1 MKFYGQPSRNYRG
14 RNRYNRRSSHN
25 GRPRRSFKRRLLPL
39 ILPAFLVTIALF
51 LYYVNSRLTPIY
63 LEYAEVETERIAA
76 YVITQAIKS
85 RSTDIYDVN
94 EIIEN
99 VPNDSPG
106 MVTNTLNAEI
116 INRTRAELHSLVEAH
131 LDMAAKGNLEMLPLS
146 ENIEYDPEAMEANG
160 GIVFFVPMGQ
170 AANLPMIGN
179 FGPKIPIRFHVIGE
193 AQTTVETGI
202 TEFGINNAMVEVN
215 ILVTV
220 NVQIIVPLATRRSV
234 VEQRIPVAIGLIQSP
249 IPQIYSSGNTNA
261 PQVEVPF
268 PITGGGQ

>member
-39 ILPAFLVTIALF
+39 IFPAFLVTIALF

-63 LEYAEVETERIAA
+63 LEYAEIETERIAA

-131 LDMAAKGNLEMLPLS
+131 LEYGGKRKLGNAAS
-146 ENIEYDPEAMEANG
+146 
-160 GIVFFVPMGQ
+160 Q
-170 AANLPMIGN
+170 
-179 FGPKIPIRFHVIGE
+179 
-193 AQTTVETGI
+193 
-202 TEFGINNAMVEVN
+202 
-215 ILVTV
+215 
-220 NVQIIVPLATRRSV
+220 
-234 VEQRIPVAIGLIQSP
+234 
-249 IPQIYSSGNTNA
+249 
-261 PQVEVPF
+261 
-268 PITGGGQ
+268 